1 MNFPLW
7 DVPLLG
13 GGMLIGMIAIVHVF
27 VSHFAI
33 GGGLYLVLAERR
45 ARRDNDAAMLQV
57 VKRHSLFFIL
67 VILVFGAVTGVAIWW
82 TIALVHPSA
91 TSALIHTF
99 VWAWA
104 IEWVFFIVELIA
116 AFIYYYGWDRMD
128 GRSHMLVG
136 WVYFWAS
143 WLSLVVING
152 ILTFMLTT
160 GKWVETHSVADGY
173 FNPTMWPSMVL
184 RTGVCVALAG
194 IYALITC
201 SLLTDLKLKEK
212 MTRFSAQ
219 WLIWGILVVAV
230 AGVWYVSVIPE
241 EGRRLTMGG
250 APVVM
255 IFTMGSLACSA
266 LLLIAAYLGPYKFP
280 KQFHVTFAF
289 VLAALGLMTTGMSE
303 WVREAIR
310 KPYVI
315 QNYMYSNGILKREQ
329 AENADFLQDVQSP
342 LGDGKGLLSRA
353 KWSMVTAE
361 ERAELAT
368 LGAVAVP
375 ADKDVERLRYFGQ
388 RVFRAECQSCHTVN
402 GFNGIKYAVKGWEKP
417 FIDSAVQRLSMLKGQ
432 MPPFLGTDAERRAL
446 IEWLANLNEP
456 AGAAGQQ

>member
-67 VILVFGAVTGVAIWW
+67 VILVFGAVTGVGIWW

-128 GRSHMLVG
+128 ARSHMLVG

-173 FNPTMWPSMVL
+173 FNPTMWPSMVM

-194 IYALITC
+194 IYA
-201 SLLTDLKLKEK
+201 
-212 MTRFSAQ
+212 
-219 WLIWGILVVAV
+219 
-230 AGVWYVSVIPE
+230 
-241 EGRRLTMGG
+241 
-250 APVVM
+250 
-255 IFTMGSLACSA
+255 
-266 LLLIAAYLGPYKFP
+266 
-280 KQFHVTFAF
+280 
-289 VLAALGLMTTGMSE
+289 
-303 WVREAIR
+303 
-310 KPYVI
+310 
-315 QNYMYSNGILKREQ
+315 
-329 AENADFLQDVQSP
+329 
-342 LGDGKGLLSRA
+342 
-353 KWSMVTAE
+353 
-361 ERAELAT
+361 
-368 LGAVAVP
+368 
-375 ADKDVERLRYFGQ
+375 
-388 RVFRAECQSCHTVN
+388 
-402 GFNGIKYAVKGWEKP
+402 
-417 FIDSAVQRLSMLKGQ
+417 
-432 MPPFLGTDAERRAL
+432 
-446 IEWLANLNEP
+446 
-456 AGAAGQQ
+456 